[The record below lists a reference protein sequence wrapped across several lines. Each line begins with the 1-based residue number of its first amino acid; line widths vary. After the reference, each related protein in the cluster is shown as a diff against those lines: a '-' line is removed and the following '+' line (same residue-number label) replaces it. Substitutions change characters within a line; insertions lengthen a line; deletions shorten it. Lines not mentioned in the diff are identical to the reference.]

1 MERKKKQI
9 LIGDL
14 SLFLVAI
21 MWGGGFV
28 VTKNTVELMDPIY
41 LNFLRFFIASVSMGV
56 IFIRRL
62 KDISREEI
70 KYGMLMGS
78 FLFIAFTAV
87 NIGIQYTTVSKQAF
101 IVASNVVMVPFI
113 VWLATKSKPNTYEIM
128 AAIICFIG
136 LAIISFE
143 RNTAVNMGDL
153 LSLLGAVFFAFHITA
168 VGHYAKGYD
177 PIRLTMVQF
186 VTVAVLSLIT
196 CIIIKSDMSALS
208 MEAKKGAL
216 YMGIFSTF
224 LAFGIQNVAQ
234 KYTTSTHAAIILS
247 LESVIGAILSIIIL
261 NEELTIQIIT
271 GCTVILIAVITAETR
286 WKFIRKKIN

>member
-196 CIIIKSDMSALS
+196 CIIIKSDMSPLS
-208 MEAKKGAL
+208 IEAKKGAL

-261 NEELTIQIIT
+261 NEEITTQIII
-271 GCTVILIAVITAETR
+271 GCMVILIAVITAETR
-286 WKFIRKKIN
+286 WKFIRKKN